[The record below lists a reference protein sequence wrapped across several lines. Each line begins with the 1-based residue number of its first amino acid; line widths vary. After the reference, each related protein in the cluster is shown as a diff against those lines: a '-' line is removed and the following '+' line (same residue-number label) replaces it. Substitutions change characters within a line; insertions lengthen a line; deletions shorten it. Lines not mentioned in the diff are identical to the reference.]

1 MNLYIPVHRLQVV
14 RPFNEADIVFLAKS
28 SLLLIELLSGQKSLL
43 AAEKVDRM
51 EMLDSLIFDRCA
63 QRRDVEIKALASQP
77 GRPILIESIRVFFTN
92 RMKKAQFMLP
102 FGLDDSVRGELSPDP
117 GARQPPVCAVTV
129 FFFIEGQ
136 IHIPPLKERHD
147 SPGQAEKELE
157 LGSEITGFQNVFN
170 IPPHVNSL

>member
-14 RPFNEADIVFLAKS
+14 RPFNEADIVFLAKP

-77 GRPILIESIRVFFTN
+77 GRP
-92 RMKKAQFMLP
+92 
-102 FGLDDSVRGELSPDP
+102 GPDP
-117 GARQPPVCAVTV
+117 YTTT
-129 FFFIEGQ
+129 
-136 IHIPPLKERHD
+136 ERK
-147 SPGQAEKELE
+147 A
-157 LGSEITGFQNVFN
+157 
-170 IPPHVNSL
+170 